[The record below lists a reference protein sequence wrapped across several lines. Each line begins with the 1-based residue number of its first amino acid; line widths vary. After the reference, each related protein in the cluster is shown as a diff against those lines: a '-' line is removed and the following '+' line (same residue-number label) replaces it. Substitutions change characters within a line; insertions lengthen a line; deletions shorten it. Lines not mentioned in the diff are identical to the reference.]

1 MRYLVFSR
9 YKIALFFCIVKLSH
23 KKRGVHKMD
32 TLNVK
37 SFGFMFINISYF
49 FKKRQSRG
57 LPSTKYITKNEA
69 KLPIFCGKISHSNN
83 LTYYFHLMK
92 PHYYFY
98 IKNRAASRTT
108 LKGKRKVRFLRKI
121 ILITKQVG
129 FSSTSNITYY
139 F

>member
-69 KLPIFCGKISHSNN
+69 KLPIFCGKISHNNN
-83 LTYYFHLMK
+83 LTFISTKWNLNTIFHTK
-92 PHYYFY
+92 
-98 IKNRAASRTT
+98 KEVVTRTT

-129 FSSTSNITYY
+129 FSSMSNITYY

>member
-1 MRYLVFSR
+1 
-9 YKIALFFCIVKLSH
+9 
-23 KKRGVHKMD
+23 MD

-49 FKKRQSRG
+49 LKKRQSRG

-69 KLPIFCGKISHSNN
+69 KLPIFCGKISHNNN

-98 IKNRAASRTT
+98 IK
-108 LKGKRKVRFLRKI
+108 K
-121 ILITKQVG
+121 
-129 FSSTSNITYY
+129 
-139 F
+139 